1 MQTFNLKDEPSMLAF
16 GARLAQTLRVGEV
29 VALTGDLGAGK
40 TTLSR
45 GIIMALSEATEV
57 PSPTYT
63 LVQTYDTKAGEL
75 WHCDMY
81 RLEEPEDAYELGLLD
96 AFYEA
101 ICLIEWPEKLG
112 TLLPKDALG
121 IDIQFA
127 QDGRTITLTGWETR
141 FDG

>member
-1 MQTFNLKDEPSMLAF
+1 MQTFNLKDEPEMLAF
-16 GARLAQTLRVGEV
+16 GARLARVLSVGDV
-29 VALTGDLGAGK
+29 VALTGGLGAGK

-45 GIIMALSEATEV
+45 GIIKALSDVTEV

-63 LVQTYDTKAGEL
+63 LVQTYDTQAGEL

-81 RLEEPEDAYELGLLD
+81 RLEQPDDAYELGLLD
-96 AFYEA
+96 AFYDV
-101 ICLIEWPEKLG
+101 ICLIEWPDKLG
-112 TLLPKDALG
+112 DLLPKDALG

-127 QDGRTITLTGWETR
+127 DKGRTLTLTGWEPR